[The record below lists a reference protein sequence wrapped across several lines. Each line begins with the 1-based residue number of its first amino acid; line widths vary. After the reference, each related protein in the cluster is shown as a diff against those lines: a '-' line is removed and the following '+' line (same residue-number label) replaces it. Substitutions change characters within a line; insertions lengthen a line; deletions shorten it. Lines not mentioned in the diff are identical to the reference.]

1 MTKPNLPMPATIILL
16 NGIGSVGK
24 SSTARALQAIA
35 RTPLLH
41 VAMDTFLE
49 MLPERYLSHPEGLLF
64 ERITEH
70 GVPSIA
76 IRSGPV
82 LARLMAGMRHAVA
95 ALAAQGNSL
104 ILDEVLTAPAQ
115 AEAYRTLL
123 APYRLL
129 FVALHAPLHVL
140 ESRERARGDR
150 ELGLAR
156 WQWGRVHQGI
166 AYDLE
171 LDTQALSPAETAR
184 RIRDRFNL

>member
-1 MTKPNLPMPATIILL
+1 MTKAPPSMPATILLL

-49 MLPERYLSHPEGLLF
+49 MLPERYLSHPDGLLF
-64 ERITEH
+64 ERITEN
-70 GVPSIA
+70 GAPSIA
-76 IRSGPV
+76 IRTGPV
-82 LARLMAGMRHAVA
+82 LARLMAGMRQSVA
-95 ALAAQGNSL
+95 ALAAQGNSM
-104 ILDEVLTAPAQ
+104 ILDEVLTAPDQ

-123 APYRLL
+123 APFSLH
-129 FVALHAPLHVL
+129 FVALHAPLEVL
-140 ESRERARGDR
+140 EAREQARGDR
-150 ELGLAR
+150 DIGLAR

-171 LDTQALSPAETAR
+171 IDNANLTPTETAL
-184 RIRDRFNL
+184 RIRDHFGL